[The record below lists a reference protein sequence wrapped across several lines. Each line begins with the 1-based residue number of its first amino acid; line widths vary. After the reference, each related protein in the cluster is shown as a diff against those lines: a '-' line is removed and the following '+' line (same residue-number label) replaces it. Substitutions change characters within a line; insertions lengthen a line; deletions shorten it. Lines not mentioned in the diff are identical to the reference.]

1 MDEKYKEF
9 LEKKAEKYDK
19 KNVTHTVKT
28 AKNITFLC
36 VSAFSDGRIAAI
48 HAETYDDTALQNK
61 FRVLPVDSL
70 ELVLKD
76 TKKRQKRTY
85 EKIGLT
91 KEIMENG
98 ICDEE
103 FCRKVSDYFIEY
115 DGLIVGY
122 GAKTSITQLNK
133 LIQSSQMKCIENQYY
148 DLMYM
153 LKVCQEADYPDTG
166 DTKNTKEAFKV
177 CVHAY
182 EKMEQLELNKRGCSL
197 NYAYY
202 WENEHN
208 RAVKWII
215 CNTSLAN
222 IYYDTLRKKWGIT
235 KKEQKKANNM
245 RIEAID
251 TDDIES
257 QLFRKYHV
265 NNLEELQKKLAQR
278 WKTKTDRKASA
289 C

>member
-1 MDEKYKEF
+1 
-9 LEKKAEKYDK
+9 
-19 KNVTHTVKT
+19 
-28 AKNITFLC
+28 
-36 VSAFSDGRIAAI
+36 
-48 HAETYDDTALQNK
+48 
-61 FRVLPVDSL
+61 
-70 ELVLKD
+70 
-76 TKKRQKRTY
+76 
-85 EKIGLT
+85 
-91 KEIMENG
+91 
-98 ICDEE
+98 
-103 FCRKVSDYFIEY
+103 
-115 DGLIVGY
+115 
-122 GAKTSITQLNK
+122 
-133 LIQSSQMKCIENQYY
+133 
-148 DLMYM
+148 
-153 LKVCQEADYPDTG
+153 
-166 DTKNTKEAFKV
+166 
-177 CVHAY
+177 
-182 EKMEQLELNKRGCSL
+182 MEQLELNKRGCSL

-265 NNLEELQKKLAQR
+265 NNLEELQKKLAQS